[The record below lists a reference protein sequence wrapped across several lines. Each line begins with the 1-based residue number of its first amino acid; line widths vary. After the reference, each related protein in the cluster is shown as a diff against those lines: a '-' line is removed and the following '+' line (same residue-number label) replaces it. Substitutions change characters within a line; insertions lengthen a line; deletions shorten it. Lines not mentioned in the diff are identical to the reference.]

1 MEKAIIMAVDCIK
14 KKCTNEKPLILHSI
28 RVGFKLNEFNQ
39 PKEVV
44 IAGILHD
51 LVEDTDCTI
60 SQIKKKFG
68 QKVAALVSACSCPYQ
83 KNDKDR
89 WLKFLNKI
97 KKAGK
102 RAMFIKLADANDN
115 LPYTELIKDP
125 AYLKRILWKH
135 QMVIEKLKPKMK
147 SSKIFKEYHKNY
159 KNMLGKL
166 KNRIK

>member
-14 KKCTNEKPLILHSI
+14 KKCTNEKPLILHSV
-28 RVGFKLNEFNQ
+28 RVGFKLKELNQ

-60 SQIKKKFG
+60 SQIKRKFG
-68 QKVAALVSACSCPYQ
+68 QKVASLVSACSCPYQ

-97 KKAGK
+97 ERAGK
-102 RAMFIKLADANDN
+102 RAIFIKLADANDN
-115 LPYTELIKDP
+115 LPYTELIKDQ

-135 QMVIEKLKPKMK
+135 QMVVEKLKPKMK
-147 SSKIFKEYHKNY
+147 NYQIFKEYYKNY
-159 KNMLGKL
+159 KKMLRKL
-166 KNRIK
+166 KTE